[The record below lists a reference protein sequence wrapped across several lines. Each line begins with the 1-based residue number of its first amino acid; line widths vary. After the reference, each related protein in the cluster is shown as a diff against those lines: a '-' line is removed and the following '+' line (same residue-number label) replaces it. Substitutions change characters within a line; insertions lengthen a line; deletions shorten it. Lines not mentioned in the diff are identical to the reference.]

1 MAKPLTKDPSGARP
15 RDHVTSTLAKQILS
29 GAWSPG
35 NRLPTE
41 SELGETLGVSR
52 TALRES
58 IRNLAGKGLIESRTR
73 SGTIV
78 QPSALWNHLDPD
90 LLAWREELAPDLHF
104 VRGLTEARQAIE
116 PVAAAFAAERATGQD
131 LGRIEESYDAMCRA
145 SVRDIEASVGADE
158 SFHLSVLAASH
169 NPVFINFGAMIGSAL
184 RNAFRLTTSASD
196 NYTATLDMH
205 GEVLEAIRMRR
216 PDEARKVMTQLLD
229 IASHDL
235 ARVIAR
241 GTLTQ

>member
-1 MAKPLTKDPSGARP
+1 MVKVQAKSGATARP
-15 RDHVTSTLAKQILS
+15 RDHVTSTLAKEILS
-29 GAWSPG
+29 GKWSPG

-78 QPSALWNHLDPD
+78 QPSAQWNHLDPD
-90 LLAWREELAPDLHF
+90 LLAWREELAPDLNF
-104 VRGLTEARQAIE
+104 VRGLTEARQVIE
-116 PVAAAFAAERATGQD
+116 PAAAALAAERATGQD

-145 SVRDIEASVGADE
+145 PLEDIEASVRADE
-158 SFHLSVLAASH
+158 AFHLAVLGASH
-169 NPVFINFGAMIGSAL
+169 NPVFITFGAMIGSAL

-196 NYTATLDMH
+196 NYAATLGMH

-216 PDEARKVMTQLLD
+216 PDAARAVMTGLLD
-229 IASHDL
+229 IASKDL
-235 ARVIAR
+235 ARVIVR
-241 GTLTQ
+241 GAETR